1 MSKELQEILTQYEQG
16 RLGAQDEQA
25 LLVYLMNT
33 NEQLARRYSSRI
45 DVYTSSGAILFD
57 ASTKRWYMN
66 QLPAPPAPPAPR
78 EAKKRAGRPK
88 RTKELAA
95 VSIYLDPEV
104 LETLDRIV
112 SYTTFSRSAYINFI
126 IKRFLQDRKEI

>member
-66 QLPAPPAPPAPR
+66 QLPAPPAPR

-104 LETLDRIV
+104 LEALDRIV

>member
-1 MSKELQEILTQYEQG
+1 MSNALQEILTRYERG
-16 RLGAQDEQA
+16 ELGAHDEQA

-33 NEQLARRYSSRI
+33 DERLARRYESRI
-45 DVYTSSGAILFD
+45 DVYTSSGAIVFD
-57 ASTKRWYMN
+57 ASAKRWIMS
-66 QLPAPPAPPAPR
+66 QVPATREAKPR
-78 EAKKRAGRPK
+78 EAKKRAGRPISK
-88 RTKELAA
+88 KELAA

-104 LETLDRIV
+104 LEALDRIV